1 MPDGGGKNVPQTG
14 TAYTGLSACGP
25 PRSQVLVVALLHA
38 LTTHDGASPVPQFY
52 RPRPRFR
59 LPFLFFLD
67 PSSSSPSS
75 WLGRA
80 LASDFRDKAIE
91 LSP

>member
-1 MPDGGGKNVPQTG
+1 MPEGGARTCLRLVQPTQGGSPRV
-14 TAYTGLSACGP
+14 GL
-25 PRSQVLVVALLHA
+25 RSQVLVVALLHA
-38 LTTHDGASPVPQFY
+38 LTTHDGASSVPQFY